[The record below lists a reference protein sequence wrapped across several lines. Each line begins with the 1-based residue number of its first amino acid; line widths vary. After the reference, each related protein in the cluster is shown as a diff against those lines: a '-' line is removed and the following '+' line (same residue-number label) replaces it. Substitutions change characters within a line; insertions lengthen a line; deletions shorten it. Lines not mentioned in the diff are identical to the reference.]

1 MSEPTSNPSTISLE
15 QQRNQEW
22 KSYNEE
28 LRSRLKRE
36 DFTIIAS
43 DCNGTMVYHDLGVPF
58 LSPTINLMIS
68 MPDFVKLAE
77 DLSYFMAQP
86 LIPMPPTENVS
97 YPIAFLGD
105 LQINFLHYSTFEE
118 AEAAWER
125 RKARINWDNL
135 YFWGSEKNGCTYDII
150 RRFDNLSY
158 PHKVIFTYQ
167 DYPEFSSSFRLPGFE
182 GLGHLG
188 TTTNFQPGPLKRR
201 YLNNFD
207 YVSFL
212 NGEWP

>member
-22 KSYNEE
+22 KSYNEG

-43 DCNGTMVYHDLGVPF
+43 DCNGTMVYHDLGAPF

-97 YPIAFLGD
+97 YTIAFLGD
-105 LQINFLHYSTFEE
+105 LQINSLHYSTFEE

-125 RKARINWDNL
+125 RKARIN
-135 YFWGSEKNGCTYDII
+135 
-150 RRFDNLSY
+150 
-158 PHKVIFTYQ
+158 
-167 DYPEFSSSFRLPGFE
+167 
-182 GLGHLG
+182 
-188 TTTNFQPGPLKRR
+188 
-201 YLNNFD
+201 
-207 YVSFL
+207 
-212 NGEWP
+212 